1 MKGKIVIIGK
11 LNEAT
16 INKEKRLIEKVVLLS
31 AESANNRTY
40 TEDCL
45 TKSVNLLEGAKCY
58 ADHDKSGDTRG
69 VRDLIGIYRDVVYE
83 ANKVKGTLH
92 LLDDGSEMSNKVLAI
107 IEQMPELV
115 GNSISARGR
124 YHRED
129 GKDIIEELTKV
140 NSVDIV
146 TDPAT
151 TSSLFESIEEEKED
165 KQMEYKDVKQSELKT
180 SRNDIYEAI
189 LKEGAATRDQEVKDL
204 KKKVDDFEVK
214 EAVTKKKENVQK
226 ILKEAKIAEE
236 LVTETFLD
244 TLNEAK
250 DDEAVKKLI
259 EDRKTVAKDSS
270 AGVKHYGADSKV
282 DLNEDK
288 EGKIEDDDAFDEAVL
303 G

>member
-1 MKGKIVIIGK
+1 MKGQIVIIGK
-11 LNEAT
+11 LNEVT

-31 AESANNRTY
+31 GESANNRTY
-40 TEDCL
+40 TPECL
-45 TKSVNLLEGAKCY
+45 TKSVALLEGAKCY
-58 ADHDKSGDTRG
+58 ADHDKSGGTRG

-83 ANKVKGTLH
+83 SNKVKGTLH

-107 IEQMPELV
+107 VEQMPELV

-129 GKDIIEELTKV
+129 GRDIIEELTKV

-165 KQMEYKDVKQSELKT
+165 KEMEYKDVKQSELKT

-189 LKEGAATRDQEVKDL
+189 LKEGAATRDNEVKDL
-204 KKKVDDFEVK
+204 KKKVDDFEVR
-214 EAVTKKKENVQK
+214 EAVTKKKENVIK
-226 ILKEAKIAEE
+226 ILKEAKISEE

-250 DDEAVKKLI
+250 DDESVKKLI
-259 EDRKTVAKDSS
+259 EDRKTVAKESS
-270 AGVKHYGADSKV
+270 AGVKHYGAESNV
-282 DLNEDK
+282 DLNENK